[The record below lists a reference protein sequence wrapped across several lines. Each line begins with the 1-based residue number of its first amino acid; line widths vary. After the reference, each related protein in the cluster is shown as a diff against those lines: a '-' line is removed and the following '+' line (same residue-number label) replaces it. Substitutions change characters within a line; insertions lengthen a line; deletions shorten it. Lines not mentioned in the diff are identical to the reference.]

1 MSNPASCRSLTRGRL
16 PLVIEL
22 TQLKKTVMELKT
34 RMKILSE
41 LQVDNIRITLGN
53 KYGSASPDFYINGYC
68 MYVQYSDNLF
78 VGPCLTLGIKPGKYD
93 DDLQWPLTGEITLI
107 LLHPANTEKHKELR
121 YQIEGISTMW
131 HFTSTYHVQK
141 CTTKSCHA

>member
-1 MSNPASCRSLTRGRL
+1 M
-16 PLVIEL
+16 V
-22 TQLKKTVMELKT
+22 LKT

-53 KYGSASPDFYINGYC
+53 KYGSASPDVYINGYC
-68 MYVQYSDNLF
+68 MCVQYSNNLF

-121 YQIEGISTMW
+121 YQIEGISQNN
-131 HFTSTYHVQK
+131 HVAFHINIPNVSIDCFGNEYVLLVKKAQFM
-141 CTTKSCHA
+141 